1 MLPPLSLG
9 RMIQFIPIKIC
20 IIKPK
25 FEGCLE
31 LVVHFPIFFDVIT
44 ENYKN
49 VFYSGECNY

>member
-44 ENYKN
+44 GNYKN